1 MESSLRR
8 VTLLVNPSAR
18 GVKPHFDPAPMV
30 RYLERRGLAVLLECP
45 ATPAGATAAAAAA
58 VVRGDDA
65 LFALGGDGTLR
76 DAAEGLA
83 GSNTA
88 LAALPGGTVNV
99 WAREMGIP
107 LRLRAAVDC
116 HLAGQRVRSD
126 VGLAGDRRFL
136 LMASLGWDAEAARR
150 VSPRLKRKV
159 GDLAYI
165 ASFARLLPR
174 LRPTDVEWRTGLISE
189 SHRAAIVVLSNTR
202 LYGGRVEFSPEA
214 VANDGLLDVAV
225 LCPRGVGSLARAG
238 FKVARNRISGD
249 RDLLAFRS
257 GELTVDTPGIPVQ
270 LDGDYYGDTPMRF
283 SAEREALLVSVP
295 AGPLPAVLVNG

>member
-1 MESSLRR
+1 
-8 VTLLVNPSAR
+8 
-18 GVKPHFDPAPMV
+18 MV
-30 RYLERRGLAVLLECP
+30 RYLQRRGLHVRLECP
-45 ATPAGATAAAAAA
+45 GSPAEATAAAAAA
-58 VVRGDDA
+58 ADQGDDA

-76 DAAEGLA
+76 DAAEGLC

-116 HLAGQRVRSD
+116 HLAGQRVRTD
-126 VGLAGDRRFL
+126 VGRAGDRRFL

-150 VSPRLKRKV
+150 VSPRLKRRV

-174 LRPTDVEWRTGLISE
+174 LRPADVEWHTGLISE
-189 SHRAAIVVLSNTR
+189 RHRAAMVVLSNTR
-202 LYGGRVEFSPEA
+202 LYGGRVEFSPGA

-225 LCPRGVGSLARAG
+225 LCPRSLASLARAG
-238 FKVARNRISGD
+238 LKVARNRISGD

-257 GELTVDTPGIPVQ
+257 GEVTIDSHGIPVQ
-270 LDGDYYGDTPMRF
+270 LDGDYYRDTPMRF
-283 SAEREALLVSVP
+283 SVDREALLVSVP
-295 AGPLPAVLVNG
+295 GGALPAVLVSG